1 MNSSSKV
8 PPRFVPTLTDVVSP
22 AVDAETVS
30 DLSEASAESVEGD
43 VNSHATALDESLGHV
58 ARVLS
63 QSEVLESAEP
73 AAPAIPSASAAP
85 ISRASFHS
93 PWLADGLYV
102 RSKPATIPHQLPPLP
117 ESLPPQQPFAES
129 TEIDEVSE
137 QVATL
142 IEAHEQAEIDASGMT
157 EVGEML
163 EPDLPVAFG
172 AEALP
177 LLSDEYV
184 ESPELVASEET
195 PVAASATESAA
206 QALKSDEVAAA
217 EVSRLD
223 QTLDEPQAQIAQSA
237 QTTQLTEDYLVHR
250 LMQRVDLVLEK
261 RLKEVIEQVVE
272 AQTRSLVLRLREE
285 LEFVVRHSVYEAA
298 EAELALQAPQESEK

>member
-30 DLSEASAESVEGD
+30 DLSEISTESGEGD
-43 VNSHATALDESLGHV
+43 INSHATALDESLGRV
-58 ARVLS
+58 AHVLS
-63 QSEVLESAEP
+63 QSEAQQSAEP
-73 AAPAIPSASAAP
+73 AAPAVPSAPAAP

-129 TEIDEVSE
+129 AEMDVVSE

-142 IEAHEQAEIDASGMT
+142 AEQQELAEIDASDIA
-157 EVGEML
+157 EVGEMP
-163 EPDLPVAFG
+163 EPDLPVAFD

-184 ESPELVASEET
+184 ESTEPVASEET
-195 PVAASATESAA
+195 PVAAPATEPAA

-223 QTLDEPQAQIAQSA
+223 EALDGPQAQIAQSA
-237 QTTQLTEDYLVHR
+237 QTPQLTEDYLVHR

-261 RLKEVIEQVVE
+261 RLKEAIEQVVE

-285 LEFVVRHSVYEAA
+285 LESVVRHSVYEAA
-298 EAELALQAPQESEK
+298 EAELALQAQENEK

>member
-30 DLSEASAESVEGD
+30 DLSEISTESGEGD
-43 VNSHATALDESLGHV
+43 INSHATALDESLGRV
-58 ARVLS
+58 AHVLS
-63 QSEVLESAEP
+63 QSEAQQSAEP
-73 AAPAIPSASAAP
+73 AAPAVPSAPAAP

-129 TEIDEVSE
+129 AETHEVGE

-142 IEAHEQAEIDASGMT
+142 AEEQELAEIDASDIA
-157 EVGEML
+157 EVGEMP
-163 EPDLPVAFG
+163 EPDLPVAFD

-184 ESPELVASEET
+184 ESPESVASEET
-195 PVAASATESAA
+195 LVAAPATEPAA
-206 QALKSDEVAAA
+206 QALNVDEVATA
-217 EVSRLD
+217 EVSSLN
-223 QTLDEPQAQIAQSA
+223 QAWDEPQT
-237 QTTQLTEDYLVHR
+237 QTTQPIEDYLVHR

-261 RLKEVIEQVVE
+261 RLKEAIEQVVD

-285 LEFVVRHSVYEAA
+285 LESVVRHSVYEAA
-298 EAELALQAPQESEK
+298 EAELALQASQENEK

>member
-30 DLSEASAESVEGD
+30 DLSEASAESGEGD
-43 VNSHATALDESLGHV
+43 ANSHASALDESLGRV
-58 ARVLS
+58 AHLRS
-63 QSEVLESAEP
+63 QSEEQQSAEP
-73 AAPAIPSASAAP
+73 AAPAVPIAPAAP

-129 TEIDEVSE
+129 AEMDVVSE

-142 IEAHEQAEIDASGMT
+142 TEAHEQAETDASGMT
-157 EVGEML
+157 EVGEMP
-163 EPDLPVAFG
+163 EPDLPVAFD

-184 ESPELVASEET
+184 ESPESVASEET
-195 PVAASATESAA
+195 LVAAPATEPAA
-206 QALKSDEVAAA
+206 QALNADEVATS

-237 QTTQLTEDYLVHR
+237 QTTQLTEDYLVRR

-261 RLKEVIEQVVE
+261 RLKEAIEQVVE
-272 AQTRSLVLRLREE
+272 AQTRTLAQRLREE
-285 LEFVVRHSVYEAA
+285 LESVLRHSVCEAV
-298 EAELALQAPQESEK
+298 EAELALQAQQENEK

>member
-30 DLSEASAESVEGD
+30 DLSEASAESGEGD
-43 VNSHATALDESLGHV
+43 VNSHASALDESLGRV
-58 ARVLS
+58 AHLRS
-63 QSEVLESAEP
+63 QSEAQQSAEP
-73 AAPAIPSASAAP
+73 AAPAVPIAPAAP

-129 TEIDEVSE
+129 AEMDEVSE

-142 IEAHEQAEIDASGMT
+142 TEAHEQVEIDAIGMA
-157 EVGEML
+157 VGETS
-163 EPDLPVAFG
+163 EHELPAAFD

-184 ESPELVASEET
+184 EGTVPVASEET
-195 PVAASATESAA
+195 PVTAPATEPAA

-217 EVSRLD
+217 EISRLD
-223 QTLDEPQAQIAQSA
+223 QTWDEPQAQIAQSA
-237 QTTQLTEDYLVHR
+237 QTTQLTEDYLVRR

-261 RLKEVIEQVVE
+261 RLKEAIEQVVE

-285 LEFVVRHSVYEAA
+285 LESVVRHSVYEAA
-298 EAELALQAPQESEK
+298 EAELALQAPQENEK

>member
-22 AVDAETVS
+22 AVDAKTVS
-30 DLSEASAESVEGD
+30 DLSEASTESGEGG
-43 VNSHATALDESLGHV
+43 VNSHAYALDESLGRV
-58 ARVLS
+58 AHVLS
-63 QSEVLESAEP
+63 QSEVLESAESAAP
-73 AAPAIPSASAAP
+73 AAPSAPAAP

-129 TEIDEVSE
+129 AEMDEVSE

-142 IEAHEQAEIDASGMT
+142 TEAHEQVEIDAIGMA
-157 EVGEML
+157 VGETS
-163 EPDLPVAFG
+163 EPELPAAFD

-184 ESPELVASEET
+184 ESTEPVASEEAS
-195 PVAASATESAA
+195 VAAPATEPAA
-206 QALKSDEVAAA
+206 QALKSYAVAAA

-223 QTLDEPQAQIAQSA
+223 QALGGPQTQIAQSA
-237 QTTQLTEDYLVHR
+237 QTTQPIEDYLVHR

-261 RLKEVIEQVVE
+261 RLKEAIEQVVE
-272 AQTRSLVLRLREE
+272 AQTRTLAQRLREE
-285 LEFVVRHSVYEAA
+285 LESVVRHSVYEAV
-298 EAELALQAPQESEK
+298 EAELALQAQQKNEK

>member
-22 AVDAETVS
+22 AVDAKTVS
-30 DLSEASAESVEGD
+30 DLSERSTESEEGGVSSRD
-43 VNSHATALDESLGHV
+43 WALEESLGRVAHV
-58 ARVLS
+58 PS
-63 QSEVLESAEP
+63 QSEVLENAEP
-73 AAPAIPSASAAP
+73 AVPSASAAP
-85 ISRASFHS
+85 ISRPSFHS

-129 TEIDEVSE
+129 AEMDVVSE

-142 IEAHEQAEIDASGMT
+142 TEAHEQAETDASG
-157 EVGEML
+157 VA
-163 EPDLPVAFG
+163 EPDLPVAFD

-184 ESPELVASEET
+184 ESTEPVASEET
-195 PVAASATESAA
+195 PVAVPAA
-206 QALKSDEVAAA
+206 QTLNADGVAIS
-217 EVSRLD
+217 EVSSLN
-223 QTLDEPQAQIAQSA
+223 QNWDEPQTQIA
-237 QTTQLTEDYLVHR
+237 QTTQLTEEYLVHR

-261 RLKEVIEQVVE
+261 RLKEAIEQVVE

-285 LEFVVRHSVYEAA
+285 LESVVRHSVYEAA
-298 EAELALQAPQESEK
+298 EAELALQAPQENEK

>member
-30 DLSEASAESVEGD
+30 DLSEVSTESGEVD
-43 VNSHATALDESLGHV
+43 VNSHATALDESLGRV
-58 ARVLS
+58 SRVLS
-63 QSEVLESAEP
+63 QSEVQKSAEP
-73 AAPAIPSASAAP
+73 AAPSVPIAPAAP

-129 TEIDEVSE
+129 AEIDEVSK

-142 IEAHEQAEIDASGMT
+142 TEAQEQAEIDASGIA
-157 EVGEML
+157 EVGDTS
-163 EPDLPVAFG
+163 EPELPVAFD

-184 ESPELVASEET
+184 EGTESVASEET
-195 PVAASATESAA
+195 LVAAPATEPAA
-206 QALKSDEVAAA
+206 QALNADEVATSEISSLNQA
-217 EVSRLD
+217 LGGP
-223 QTLDEPQAQIAQSA
+223 QTQIAQSA
-237 QTTQLTEDYLVHR
+237 QTTQLTEEYLVQR

-261 RLKEVIEQVVE
+261 RLKEAIEQVVE

-285 LEFVVRHSVYEAA
+285 LESVVRHSVYEAA
-298 EAELALQAPQESEK
+298 EAELALQAQENEK

>member
-30 DLSEASAESVEGD
+30 DLSEISTESGEGD
-43 VNSHATALDESLGHV
+43 INSHATALDESLGRV
-58 ARVLS
+58 AHVLS
-63 QSEVLESAEP
+63 QSEAQQSAEP
-73 AAPAIPSASAAP
+73 AAPAVPSAPAAP

-223 QTLDEPQAQIAQSA
+223 QTLDEPQAQIAQ
-237 QTTQLTEDYLVHR
+237 TTQLTEEYLVQR

-261 RLKEVIEQVVE
+261 RLKEAIEQVVE

-285 LEFVVRHSVYEAA
+285 LESVVRHSVYEAA